1 MKASLLRSKITNL
14 QTLIKKKSDAE
25 AANHAKG
32 EFLATIN
39 HEMRTPLNGI
49 LGMVEMLQ
57 LKPSTAEQK
66 EQLEHL
72 DGASRQ
78 LAGLVDDVLDFSKI
92 DKNLVVVQAKD
103 FSSLTLVQ
111 DLTGLFSLSAK
122 QKGIGFS
129 VQLKPGVSQW
139 LRGDMLHLEQ
149 VLNNLISNAI
159 KFTEQGEVCLTIGLV
174 HESRSLRKHQNN
186 LITFEVSDTGIGIE
200 PTQLE
205 HIFSPYYQIEGQS
218 QSSLLKTTNL
228 GNSGTGLGL
237 AISEG
242 LAIAM
247 GGSIKATSVLGQGS
261 RFFLTLPLPSGRAP
275 HQDLETESLDAAH
288 SSLTGINILLVEDS
302 PINQRVMTAFLQE
315 TGAKITIFDT
325 GTSAINHFKDHGA
338 DIILMDYRLPDTN
351 GLAASQTIREYEHLN
366 GYQECPI
373 IMHTADNRVNLSDK
387 TQLAGIDQLLP
398 KPFTQAQLINIII
411 QALETNSLDACAP
424 LKPNTNP
431 KLLSLFDDFVD
442 QSFATLQ
449 QSRSHLIARDY
460 QAFKEE
466 LHKCVGSAGLFG
478 ADELYQ
484 TILDIEAHSVTES
497 FDTEVVSTLL
507 KRAEQQLK
515 GYRMWSKGSA

>member
-1 MKASLLRSKITNL
+1 M
-14 QTLIKKKSDAE
+14 IKKKSDAE

-261 RFFLTLPLPSGRAP
+261 RFFLTLPLPSGR
-275 HQDLETESLDAAH
+275 
-288 SSLTGINILLVEDS
+288 V
-302 PINQRVMTAFLQE
+302 
-315 TGAKITIFDT
+315 
-325 GTSAINHFKDHGA
+325 
-338 DIILMDYRLPDTN
+338 
-351 GLAASQTIREYEHLN
+351 
-366 GYQECPI
+366 
-373 IMHTADNRVNLSDK
+373 
-387 TQLAGIDQLLP
+387 
-398 KPFTQAQLINIII
+398 
-411 QALETNSLDACAP
+411 
-424 LKPNTNP
+424 
-431 KLLSLFDDFVD
+431 
-442 QSFATLQ
+442 
-449 QSRSHLIARDY
+449 
-460 QAFKEE
+460 
-466 LHKCVGSAGLFG
+466 
-478 ADELYQ
+478 
-484 TILDIEAHSVTES
+484 
-497 FDTEVVSTLL
+497 
-507 KRAEQQLK
+507 
-515 GYRMWSKGSA
+515 